1 MKLSIEW
8 SVWLVLPYLIHFIVE
23 QYCYYLSYGNER
35 SINYD
40 YIFDSVSKILR
51 YLNIPFIIEKFQS
64 KDSVIELID
73 CGIGTTSA
81 IYKLHMKLI

>member
-1 MKLSIEW
+1 MKLSIKW

-23 QYCYYLSYGNER
+23 QYYYYLSYGNER
-35 SINYD
+35 SINHD
-40 YIFDSVSKILR
+40 YIFNSGSKILR